1 MKPGL
6 SQEGVCPD
14 IDAKGSGCYNK
25 YKKCRGDKYKMFQ
38 RIDIES
44 WERREFYEHFIN
56 EVRCTYSTT
65 VPIDI
70 TKIKTKRLYPA
81 MIWLLTKTVNE
92 MPEFRT
98 ALTDQGLGIYDEV
111 HPAYTVF
118 NKNNK
123 NFSGIWTEFNPD
135 YHEFLKSYEMDT
147 TLFSSSVSYAPK
159 PGRPMN
165 TIDISMVPWF
175 TFTAFDINVF
185 DEGKYFLPIFTMG
198 KFFDTEGKRMLPLA
212 IQVHH
217 AVCDGYHVGRFIE
230 ILQEKIAFFDV

>member
-1 MKPGL
+1 
-6 SQEGVCPD
+6 
-14 IDAKGSGCYNK
+14 
-25 YKKCRGDKYKMFQ
+25 MFN
-38 RIDIES
+38 RIDMER

-70 TKIKTKRLYPA
+70 THLKKQRLYPA
-81 MIWLLTKTVNE
+81 MIWLLTQTVNE

-98 ALTDQGLGIYDEV
+98 ALTDRGLGIYDEV

-118 NKNNK
+118 NKNHK
-123 NFSGIWTEFNPD
+123 NFSGIWTEFSWD
-135 YHEFLKSYEMDT
+135 YHEFLKSYEADT
-147 TLFSSSVSYAPK
+147 AMFSSSEQYAPK

-185 DEGKYFLPIFTMG
+185 DAGKYLLPIFTMG
-198 KFFDTEGKRMLPLA
+198 KFYDTEGKRMLPLA

-217 AVCDGYHVGRFIE
+217 AVCDGYHVGRFIDA
-230 ILQEKIAFFDV
+230 LQEKISFFDA